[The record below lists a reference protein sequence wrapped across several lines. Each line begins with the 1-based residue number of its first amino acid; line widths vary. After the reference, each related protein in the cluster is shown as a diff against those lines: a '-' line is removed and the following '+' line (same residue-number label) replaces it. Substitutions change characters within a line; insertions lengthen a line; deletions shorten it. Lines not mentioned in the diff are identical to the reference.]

1 MAERRNNSKQAE
13 RNNRKQPA
21 TPEREPHWTD
31 ISGEMRVF
39 GEERKDGSLRY
50 STSIGVKN
58 DAGEYDNMYFD
69 VMFKKGEDPDIE
81 GGFHINVEKGFL
93 SFRKVNGKCY
103 PRIVVT
109 KYSEN

>member
-1 MAERRNNSKQAE
+1 MAERRNN
-13 RNNRKQPA
+13 RKQTQA
-21 TPEREPHWTD
+21 QEREATWTD
-31 ISGEMRVF
+31 ITGKMRVF

-69 VMFKKGEDPDIE
+69 VNFKKGEDPDIE

-93 SFRKVNGKCY
+93 SFRKYNGKCY
-103 PRIVVT
+103 PRVVVT
-109 KYSEN
+109 KYSEIED